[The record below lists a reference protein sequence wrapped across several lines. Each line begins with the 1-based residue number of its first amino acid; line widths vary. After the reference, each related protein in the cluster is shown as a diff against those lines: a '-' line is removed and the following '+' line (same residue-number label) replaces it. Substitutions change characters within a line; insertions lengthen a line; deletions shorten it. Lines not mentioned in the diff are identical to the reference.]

1 MASKKTSVLVTGA
14 AGAQGSATA
23 KAFAKEGYD
32 VIGLVR
38 DEAEDALVLALG
50 ARTVHGDLDDAAS
63 LARALVGV
71 DVLALTL
78 PLEYDIARATAQG
91 TNAVSAAKRSGV
103 RFSVF
108 NTSAR
113 FPAETTTVPAF
124 EIKRAVTRALAESG
138 LPYTVIRPTFYLE
151 NLLGPWT
158 LPGIVTQGTL
168 AYPLPRTLA
177 AHWTGH
183 DDVALAMVRSVER
196 SEVHG
201 AVLDLAIA
209 ERTTGD
215 ELARAIGT
223 AAGREVSYLPIPA
236 SAFEQSLVPV
246 FGAQAASGI
255 AALYRYT
262 EAHADTDLFAYEASA
277 WQRLG
282 LTPTPLASWL
292 AARPFGAAR

>member
-1 MASKKTSVLVTGA
+1 MSSKKTSVLVTGA

-23 KAFAKEGYD
+23 KAFAREGYE

-38 DEAEDALVLALG
+38 DEAEEARVHALG
-50 ARTVHGDLDDAAS
+50 ARTVRGDLDDAAS
-63 LARALVGV
+63 LERALSDV

-78 PLEYDIARATAQG
+78 PLEYDVARATAQG
-91 TNAVSAAKRSGV
+91 TNAVSAAVKSGV

-113 FPAETTTVPAF
+113 FPAEITAVPAF

-138 LPYTVIRPTFYLE
+138 VPFAVIRPTFYLE

-168 AYPLPRTLA
+168 AYPLPRTLG
-177 AHWTGH
+177 AHWIGH
-183 DDVALAMVRSVER
+183 DDVALAMVRAVER
-196 SEVHG
+196 DEVRG
-201 AVLDLAIA
+201 SVLDLAVA

-215 ELARAIGT
+215 ELARAIGA
-223 AAGREVSYLPIPA
+223 AAGHEVTYLPIPA

-246 FGAQAASGI
+246 VGEQAASGI

-262 EAHADTDLFAYEASA
+262 EAHADTDLFAYDASA
-277 WQRLG
+277 WKKLG

-292 AARPFGAAR
+292 AGRPFGAAR